1 MNLLEVTFIPRVFAG
16 FGLMACLAAFAQP
29 SISLDVQAERLRIA
43 TERRQYEATFA
54 DAERDCYRRFAV
66 SDCLREARQIRRTG
80 LDELRRQEIVLNDL
94 ERKTS
99 GAQALQR
106 IQQNIATE
114 APASPTQ
121 R

>member
-1 MNLLEVTFIPRVFAG
+1 MKHLHRFVGV
-16 FGLMACLAAFAQP
+16 GLMACLAAFAQP
-29 SISLDVQAERLRIA
+29 SMPLDVQAERLRIA
-43 TERRQYEATFA
+43 TERSQYETTFA
-54 DAERDCYRRFAV
+54 HAERGCYRRLAV
-66 SDCLREARQIRRTG
+66 SDCLRQARQIRRTG

-94 ERKTS
+94 ERKTN

-106 IQQNIATE
+106 IQQNMATE